1 MRISDW
7 SSDVCSSD
15 LAGGV
20 VGGEGREETGNL
32 EDQIRTPFGQPGTI
46 VRGLV
51 VPPGVVGDGQAD
63 VVLAARVVGHPPSRA
78 QVEELF
84 GCLLAAVAAA
94 LPREAGS
101 GEAGGTGGVA
111 GSGESAPAVVEQ
123 GSADR
128 GEVCTDDGEDE
139 QLVPEDV
146 AAVALAVQTAG
157 GDSGVDL
164 DGVGR
169 DGGEE
174 VVGVQVG
181 VQLCVALCVELD
193 AEVPPQSPPRRLV
206 GFEKLGRSEEHTV

>member
-20 VGGEGREETGNL
+20 VGGEGREETGHF
-32 EDQIRTPFGQPGTI
+32 EDQIRTPLGQPGTI

-111 GSGESAPAVVEQ
+111 GSGESAPAVVAQ
-123 GSADR
+123 GAAVR
-128 GEVCTDDGEDE
+128 GEGCTDDREGE
-139 QLVPEDV
+139 QAGPHAV
-146 AAVALAVQTAG
+146 AAGTVPVQTAG
-157 GDSGVDL
+157 GATA
-164 DGVGR
+164 R
-169 DGGEE
+169 
-174 VVGVQVG
+174 
-181 VQLCVALCVELD
+181 
-193 AEVPPQSPPRRLV
+193 
-206 GFEKLGRSEEHTV
+206 